1 MMAPWLMILL
11 TALASAGLTLA
22 MIALWMHFWMAPRMA
37 RDLEELLSE
46 QSERAA
52 DLMAEKVEEG
62 VRRGVRDG
70 VTQLPTREVLQD
82 TTRNMART
90 SVEIVESRL
99 GTIFG
104 GRRRRPRTDD
114 E

>member
-1 MMAPWLMILL
+1 MAPWLMILL
-11 TALASAGLTLA
+11 TGLVSAVLTVSG
-22 MIALWMHFWMAPRMA
+22 IAVWMHFHMAPRMA
-37 RDLEELLSE
+37 EDLEELLGRE
-46 QSERAA
+46 AERAA

-62 VRRGVRDG
+62 VRRGVIDG

-99 GTIFG
+99 GSIFG
-104 GRRRRPRTDD
+104 RRSRRSRD
-114 E
+114 ED